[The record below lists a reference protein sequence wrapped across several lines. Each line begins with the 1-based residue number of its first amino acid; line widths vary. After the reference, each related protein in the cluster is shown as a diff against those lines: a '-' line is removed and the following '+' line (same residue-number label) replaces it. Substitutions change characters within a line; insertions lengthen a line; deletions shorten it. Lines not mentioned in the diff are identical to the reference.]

1 MAARHWAYEKFISLT
16 RLELIKRYKCLSL
29 LPWRVSSFWETTSA
43 MRTHRLLPV
52 VLSLSLLLSAMGSL
66 LQADCSRGDHN
77 SHMPAD
83 HHSTGMHSQA
93 SAHGQDLPCP
103 PDHDS
108 TPAEPVPCPQHTVAC
123 CVFQAVPATKMA
135 IILFE
140 SSRSSSGEQ
149 ILSRLPDTLSEVGSR
164 PSLFR
169 PISALRCSACLPSSD
184 RQAIHST
191 FLI

>member
-1 MAARHWAYEKFISLT
+1 MIA
-16 RLELIKRYKCLSL
+16 
-29 LPWRVSSFWETTSA
+29 A
-43 MRTHRLLPV
+43 MRTHRLMPV
-52 VLSLSLLLSAMGSL
+52 VLCLSLLLSAMGPS

-77 SHMPAD
+77 SHTPAD
-83 HHSTGMHSQA
+83 HHSTGMHSQV
-93 SAHGQDLPCP
+93 STHGQDLPCP

-123 CVFQAVPATKMA
+123 CAFKAVPAAKIATV
-135 IILFE
+135 LFG

-149 ILSRLPDTLSEVGSR
+149 ILSRLPDTSSEAA
-164 PSLFR
+164 PKASLFR

>member
-1 MAARHWAYEKFISLT
+1 MIA
-16 RLELIKRYKCLSL
+16 
-29 LPWRVSSFWETTSA
+29 A

-52 VLSLSLLLSAMGSL
+52 VLSLSLLLSAVAPL
-66 LQADCSRGDHN
+66 LRADCSRGDHD
-77 SHMPAD
+77 SHPPVD
-83 HHSTGMHSQA
+83 HHSTGMHSHT
-93 SAHGQDLPCP
+93 STHGQELPCP
-103 PDHDS
+103 PNHDS

-123 CVFQAVPATKMA
+123 CAFQAVPAAKMA
-135 IILFE
+135 TVLFE

-164 PSLFR
+164 ASLFR
-169 PISALRCSACLPSSD
+169 PISALRCSVCLPSSD